1 MDCAGAE
8 YTVCKQL
15 LIPIT
20 NWRQAILEWSCG
32 ELTVCIRR
40 QRLISWTPSVTTR
53 TIWQTEDK
61 NIPSYWCSLHNPNP
75 NTKSIQSSSFC
86 EMLIEHNVH
95 HNSHSFYSDLS
106 IHSTTDTGSNT
117 TTSRLEGQELTCSP
131 ISSWASSADMGSPPT
146 TDMEDEPSG
155 RIISERTDGLKT
167 GCTHPEKHRY
177 T

>member
-1 MDCAGAE
+1 MRC
-8 YTVCKQL
+8 
-15 LIPIT
+15 
-20 NWRQAILEWSCG
+20 
-32 ELTVCIRR
+32 

-53 TIWQTEDK
+53 TIWQTEHK

-95 HNSHSFYSDLS
+95 HNSHSFYSDLC

-146 TDMEDEPSG
+146 TDMEDKPSG
-155 RIISERTDGLKT
+155 HIISARTDGLKT